1 MLFDMDGV
9 IVDSQAY
16 WSGYEHDRIFP
27 KAVSGDIEPED
38 ITGMNVEDLYDHLD
52 EHYETKLSKEAFL
65 DCYDETATQVYRE
78 DAALMD
84 GFHDLVA
91 TLRERG
97 HSVALVSSSQ
107 RNWIQMVLDEFELA
121 DSFDRVVS
129 AQDIDAASK
138 PAPDIFLHAAELLDV
153 PPEDCV
159 VVEDSTHGVD
169 AAVTAGMYC
178 IGYQNEGSGQ
188 DLTKADEVVTS
199 PADLRR
205 ALLD

>member
-1 MLFDMDGV
+1 MDGV
-9 IVDSQAY
+9 IVDSQKY

-27 KAVSGDIEPED
+27 QAVSGDIEPED

-52 EHYETKLSKEAFL
+52 ANYETKLSKAAFL
-65 DCYDETATQVYRE
+65 DCYDETATRVYRE

-91 TLRERG
+91 ALREQG
-97 HSVALVSSSQ
+97 IKIALVSSSQ
-107 RNWIQMVLDEFELA
+107 RNWIELVLDEFDLGDA
-121 DSFDRVVS
+121 FDRVVS

-138 PAPDIFLHAAELLDV
+138 PAPDIFHHAAALLDV
-153 PPEDCV
+153 SPEDCV
-159 VVEDSTHGVD
+159 VVEDSTHGVE

-188 DLTKADEVVTS
+188 DLTKADEIVPS